1 MRVKAKL
8 SRVSYD
14 DRGKPIV
21 NFLIDQCYNA
31 FEGLNG
37 NFTVSDKRGNPTKFT
52 RDEFDRFFKVIEV
65 PEFKPR
71 TLYVIDL
78 IDCVKDTPAADV
90 VEVVRCK
97 DCVYCCISTD
107 PKTNISIQ
115 KCGYVGFNPI
125 QSSQVSDDFYCSH
138 GVRKD

>member
-31 FEGLNG
+31 LEGLNG

-52 RDEFDRFFKVIEV
+52 RDEFDRFFKIIEV
-65 PEFKPR
+65 SEGYAPPR
-71 TLYVIDL
+71 
-78 IDCVKDTPAADV
+78 
-90 VEVVRCK
+90 
-97 DCVYCCISTD
+97 
-107 PKTNISIQ
+107 
-115 KCGYVGFNPI
+115 
-125 QSSQVSDDFYCSH
+125 
-138 GVRKD
+138 